1 MGGYGLSD
9 MNYLAHDPGH
19 NRLHVK
25 AVLSRNDISQF
36 ISNHAWRSTVQSD
49 LARKLGE
56 LILTSEKHFSFS
68 ATDDKDLTSFV
79 QADAIVLT
87 TQEYLSLCNQMYK
100 KGHADGLLARPR

>member
-1 MGGYGLSD
+1 

-19 NRLHVK
+19 NQLHVK
-25 AVLSRNDISQF
+25 AVLNRNDISRF
-36 ISNHAWRSTVQSD
+36 ISNVRWRELVKSN
-49 LARKLGE
+49 LAMKLGE
-56 LILTSEKHFSFS
+56 FILTREKHFSFS

-87 TQEYLSLCNQMYK
+87 TQEYLSLCDQMYK

>member
-1 MGGYGLSD
+1 M
-9 MNYLAHDPGH
+9 
-19 NRLHVK
+19 
-25 AVLSRNDISQF
+25 SQF
-36 ISNHAWRSTVQSD
+36 ISNVRWRELVKSD
-49 LARKLGE
+49 LARQLGE
-56 LILTSEKHFSFS
+56 FILTREKHFSFS

>member
-1 MGGYGLSD
+1 
-9 MNYLAHDPGH
+9 MNYLTPDPGH
-19 NRLHVK
+19 NRLHVR
-25 AVLSRNDISQF
+25 AVLNRAELSQF

>member
-1 MGGYGLSD
+1 
-9 MNYLAHDPGH
+9 MNVLAPDPGN
-19 NRLHVK
+19 NRLSVRA
-25 AVLSRNDISQF
+25 AVTRRDISQF
-36 ISNHAWRSTVQSD
+36 ISNEVWKHSIQSD